1 MSTSSSTSEFSTS
14 LNISNQFEDLMR
26 VSVWLEHM
34 AQRYQLAEPTVF
46 KLDLVLNEA
55 LPNIISYAFD
65 DDLRHDIV
73 IKLEDHSDQVFL
85 EIIDD
90 GLPFDP
96 FNPAPL
102 PPGLHSL
109 ESASIN
115 GRGIHLITSYTD
127 AQEYQYVNNLNIMRV
142 AIDKASVLNKRSAEN
157 IS

>member
-1 MSTSSSTSEFSTS
+1 MSTSSSSSDFSTS
-14 LNISNQFEDLMR
+14 LSISNQFEDLMS

-73 IKLEDHSDQVFL
+73 IKLEDRSDQVFL

-102 PPGLHSL
+102 SPGLHL

-142 AIDKASVLNKRSAEN
+142 AIDKTSVLNKSSAEN